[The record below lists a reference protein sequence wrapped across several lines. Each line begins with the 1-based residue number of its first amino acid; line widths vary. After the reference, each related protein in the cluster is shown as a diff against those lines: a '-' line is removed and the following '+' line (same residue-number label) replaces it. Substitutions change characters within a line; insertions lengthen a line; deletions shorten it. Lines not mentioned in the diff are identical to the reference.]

1 MNLPRLRPA
10 KGGEKVFSKR
20 SFPGAFFVYGL
31 DFRGLCMGFLK
42 INGKEE
48 IFPDNKLPATI
59 ADLLRQLGVDSTTVV
74 AELDGQIIERKSFPI
89 TPLHTGQN
97 IELVRFVPGG

>member
-1 MNLPRLRPA
+1 M
-10 KGGEKVFSKR
+10 
-20 SFPGAFFVYGL
+20 GL
-31 DFRGLCMGFLK
+31 LK

-48 IFPDNKLPATI
+48 IFPDNNLPATV
-59 ADLLRQLGVDSTTVV
+59 ADLLRHLGVDSATVV

-89 TPLHTGQN
+89 TPLHAGHN

>member
-1 MNLPRLRPA
+1 
-10 KGGEKVFSKR
+10 
-20 SFPGAFFVYGL
+20 
-31 DFRGLCMGFLK
+31 MGFLK

-59 ADLLRQLGVDSTTVV
+59 ADLLRHLGVDSATVV
-74 AELDGQIIERKSFPI
+74 AELDGQIIERVKFSTI
-89 TPLHTGQN
+89 NLHDGQS